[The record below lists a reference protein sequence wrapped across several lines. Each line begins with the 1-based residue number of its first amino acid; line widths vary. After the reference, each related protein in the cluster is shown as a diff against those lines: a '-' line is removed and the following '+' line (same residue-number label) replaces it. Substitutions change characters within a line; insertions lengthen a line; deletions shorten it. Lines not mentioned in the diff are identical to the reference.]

1 MKVTQ
6 QVYVAKDWVRSATN
20 SLNAKIQNRHDV
32 EKALGTAN
40 HEKTQLAEKL
50 KVAENGRKS
59 AEAGLKSAE
68 AQAEDQCK
76 ELYTTQ
82 LNLATEK
89 AAVLNLQSKL
99 QRDEVLKVAQ
109 EATIAAETSAY
120 ERGVLEMETR
130 LTAEVTAICREYC
143 AETYNQALDRAGIPA
158 NSNLRR
164 TNQVYYLED
173 LRENTT
179 TPPPPAA
186 LPLPPPNEP
195 LPAQKSSQD
204 TEVPLGAEKRRMGLW
219 WRLGQRRKQRRRG
232 RRRSR
237 IKLMPTPPT
246 PRMPLQLRIWF
257 PKLNLLDPSP
267 RSIPRR
273 ILINHRL
280 RYRVLALP

>member
-32 EKALGTAN
+32 KKALGTAN

-59 AEAGLKSAE
+59 AEARLKSAE
-68 AQAEDQCK
+68 AQAEDQHK

-82 LNLATEK
+82 LNLATKK
-89 AAVLNLQSKL
+89 AVVLNLQSKL

-143 AETYNQALDRAGIPA
+143 AEMYNQALDREGIPA

-164 TNQVYYLED
+164 TNQVYYPED

-179 TPPPPAA
+179 TPPPPAT

-195 LPAQKSSQD
+195 LPAQKSS
-204 TEVPLGAEKRRMGLW
+204 
-219 WRLGQRRKQRRRG
+219 
-232 RRRSR
+232 
-237 IKLMPTPPT
+237 
-246 PRMPLQLRIWF
+246 
-257 PKLNLLDPSP
+257 
-267 RSIPRR
+267 
-273 ILINHRL
+273 
-280 RYRVLALP
+280 